1 MVAGKVAVVLLA
13 CWTLVLYQPVLGRLP
28 CNNDQKREILRECDP
43 LNSTPD
49 YTPSRHGACCVAV
62 RKVPGTNMLCIASI
76 LSLAD
81 KAKYSVRKI
90 LGFRDACAPSHPHH
104 QVVNTRSIT

>member
-1 MVAGKVAVVLLA
+1 
-13 CWTLVLYQPVLGRLP
+13 
-28 CNNDQKREILRECDP
+28 
-43 LNSTPD
+43 
-49 YTPSRHGACCVAV
+49 V